1 MSKPER
7 PPWLVHRFAR
17 GLRFDAELQIRQGH
31 RWRKLP
37 LPSEQGTRTGLALCL
52 SQALAVLGLPGLGS
66 LPERALVGDGR
77 TREVDE
83 LQQVLDGLRLEHPQC
98 CVTSFDWPPTGEH
111 APALDIL
118 KQVLEAGGVAIV
130 SLQEK
135 GQPGSWSLLVGYEQD
150 RASVSPRAALL
161 LDPRWGVPWCSAHN
175 ARLVPQTGGG
185 GWLSRG
191 LQGQRQEGTTLRAL
205 CMVPLDTKA

>member
-1 MSKPER
+1 MSTPER
-7 PPWLVHRFAR
+7 PPWLVHRYAR
-17 GLRFDAELQIRQGH
+17 GLRFDAELQVRQGP

-37 LPSEQGTRTGLALCL
+37 LPSEQGGRTGLALCL

-66 LPERALVGDGR
+66 LPERAGLGEGKA
-77 TREVDE
+77 REVEE
-83 LQQVLDGLRLEHPQC
+83 LQQVLDELRLEHPQC
-98 CVTSFDWPPTGEH
+98 CVTSFDWPPAGEH
-111 APALDIL
+111 ASAFDTL
-118 KQVLEAGGVAIV
+118 KLALEAGGVAIV

-175 ARLVPQTGGG
+175 ARLVP
-185 GWLSRG
+185 
-191 LQGQRQEGTTLRAL
+191 
-205 CMVPLDTKA
+205 